1 VRRNSLRLRPPLRG
15 DWWAATEGPAAN
27 DHHTAS
33 AVPFEGRMHVPQR
46 FAIDF
51 VRIYEDRQMFHG
63 DRKDVRSYRSYGAQ
77 ALAVADT
84 RVAAVRDGV
93 PDNAPDTEVTEEML
107 GGNEVIL
114 ELGNGLFAIYAHLQ
128 PESIR
133 VKEGDRVYAGDVL
146 GLVGNSGALYPHLHF
161 EVADGQT
168 LLKNEGM
175 PYVFESFIH
184 DGKRVRDEIPQQSWV
199 LTFDEIR

>member
-1 VRRNSLRLRPPLRG
+1 
-15 DWWAATEGPAAN
+15 
-27 DHHTAS
+27 
-33 AVPFEGRMHVPQR
+33 MHVPQR

-107 GGNEVIL
+107 GGNEVTL
-114 ELGNGLFAIYAHLQ
+114 ELGNGLFAIYAYLIL
-128 PESIR
+128 PNPR
-133 VKEGDRVYAGDVL
+133 
-146 GLVGNSGALYPHLHF
+146 
-161 EVADGQT
+161 
-168 LLKNEGM
+168 
-175 PYVFESFIH
+175 FES
-184 DGKRVRDEIPQQSWV
+184 RYR
-199 LTFDEIR
+199 